1 MSMNNGA
8 VTDSDTK
15 VIHVGNLIDAAPV
28 RSFQIFVAILCGLI
42 VFLDGF
48 DTQIIA
54 FIAPPVAAEFG
65 LSRAELGPLFVASLV
80 GILFGALFFGPL
92 ADRYGRRSVILVST
106 LLFGALTLA
115 AAASSNVGEL
125 MALRFA
131 TGLGLGGAMP
141 NAISLTA
148 EFCPR
153 RRRATMVMIMFTG
166 FSLGAAAAGGLSAA
180 LLPHYGWRAVLI
192 VGGALPLL
200 LAAGLYFALPES
212 VRFLVLANSAPARI
226 QALLRKII
234 PQAGVGPD
242 SIYSVDEET
251 TRGMPV
257 VQLFRSRPPLATI
270 LLWIVFFAN
279 LLTNFTLQ
287 NWIPTLASDSG
298 IPVEKAVLIGTM
310 YQVGGVLASLLL
322 GLPVDKLGPFRVVPA
337 LIGLGVP
344 FIALLGQAGSAAG
357 LLMALTFGAGFCIVG
372 GQNCANAL
380 AAIFYP
386 TSVRSTGVGWALGV
400 GRIGAI
406 IGPIAA
412 GWLLSRHWSMSALF
426 LVAAIA
432 PACASIACFTMGAI
446 TRKDRQSADET
457 AISAGR

>member
-1 MSMNNGA
+1 MSVASGA
-8 VTDSDTK
+8 VATSDKGT
-15 VIHVGNLIDAAPV
+15 IHVGALIDQSPV
-28 RSFQIFVAILCGLI
+28 RGFQLIVAFLCGFI

-65 LSRAELGPLFVASLV
+65 LTRAELGPLFVASLV

-92 ADRYGRRSVILVST
+92 ADRYGRRTVILIST
-106 LLFGALTLA
+106 VLLGALTLA
-115 AAASSNVGEL
+115 SAASSNAGEL

-141 NAISLTA
+141 NAIALTA
-148 EFCPR
+148 EFCPK

-166 FSLGAAAAGGLSAA
+166 FSLGAAAAGGLSAS
-180 LLPHYGWRAVLI
+180 LMPLSGWRTVLV
-192 VGGALPLL
+192 VGGALPLALVVL
-200 LAAGLYFALPES
+200 LYAALPES
-212 VRFLVLANSAPARI
+212 VRFLVLANAAAARI
-226 QALLRKII
+226 AALLRKLV
-234 PQAGVGPD
+234 PQGQFNAEARYV
-242 SIYSVDEET
+242 VDEEGA
-251 TRGMPV
+251 RGIPV
-257 VQLFRSRPPLATI
+257 VQLFRARPPIATV
-270 LLWIVFFAN
+270 LLWVLFFAN

-287 NWIPTLASDSG
+287 NWIPTLAADSG
-298 IPVEKAVLIGTM
+298 IAVGQAVMIGTM
-310 YQVGGVLASLLL
+310 YQVGGVIASLLL
-322 GLPVDKLGPFRVVPA
+322 GLPVDRLGPFRVVPL
-337 LIGLGVP
+337 LIACAVP
-344 FIALLGQAGSAAG
+344 FIALLGQVGAAPG

-406 IGPIAA
+406 IGPVAA

-426 LVAAIA
+426 LIAAIA
-432 PACASIACFTMGAI
+432 PACAALACFVMGAI
-446 TRKDRQSADET
+446 TRKDRLAAD
-457 AISAGR
+457 AASP